1 MFDGLPF
8 ASFGPVFA
16 ACRVAAGF
24 SGISLSLP
32 GTLPEGILWQEQVD
46 AITLSSGIRF
56 REIRLGPGWW
66 KKDSGPMLG
75 FLKQGM
81 APVALIPVS
90 TGQYKYVD
98 PVARKQDLITRE
110 NFELISEEAAFF
122 YRSFP
127 TRPMKASEVFK
138 FGMQQSRGDILRLG
152 LMGLMSGTL
161 GLAVPIMVGFL
172 ISTII
177 PGAVLDQLFQI
188 CIGLVAAAVG
198 TAVFEL
204 LQGFATLRIQGK
216 STHALQS
223 ALWERLIS
231 LPMSFFRGKSTG
243 EIVERGMSIES
254 IQQLVSGQLL
264 HLVMRVLFSAMNLI
278 LLFYYSM
285 TLAFFAVL
293 LVALVAGISFYFNI
307 LEMNIQKGAV
317 AARFKLSGVVLQMM
331 TAISKLRNAGAEKRA
346 FNVWSA
352 YFMKLRQSRLAAR
365 MLRNHLTGIT
375 GAIPTAAT
383 IMIFI
388 AMAFPKIQ
396 ADLPLGDFIA
406 FQTAFGQF
414 VAAGISLSASL
425 APLFMIIPVYEQA
438 NTILRAMPEHDGNK
452 KDAGI
457 LTGGIDISRV
467 SFRYDKNSPPVIK
480 DISLSIK
487 PGEQVAVVGASGSG
501 KSTLLKLLL
510 GFEQPDTGAIL
521 FDGKPL
527 SMLNLGSVRRQ
538 LGVVLQNGGVLQG
551 TIYANIVGASRKTL
565 DDAWEAATLAGI
577 DQDIREMP
585 MQMQTV
591 VSQGASTLSGGQSQ
605 RLQIAR
611 ALINNPRILIFDEA
625 TSALDNI
632 TQLKVQKS
640 LDNLAVTRIIIAH
653 RLSTIRNA
661 DRIIVMNN
669 GVIAESGSFQEL
681 MAAGGIFSELARRQ
695 MA

>member
-8 ASFGPVFA
+8 TSFGPVFG
-16 ACRVAAGF
+16 ACRIVAGF
-24 SGISLSLP
+24 SGIPLEIP

-46 AITLSSGIRF
+46 AVAFAGGIRY
-56 REIRLGPGWW
+56 REIRLEAGWW

-75 FLKQGM
+75 FLKDGM
-81 APVALIPVS
+81 RPVALIPVAANR
-90 TGQYKYVD
+90 YKYVD
-98 PVARKQDLITRE
+98 PVNRIEEHITRD
-110 NFELISEEAAFF
+110 NSDRISHEAAFF
-122 YRSFP
+122 YRPFP
-127 TRPMKASEVFK
+127 TRPMKASEVFQ
-138 FGMQQSRGDILRLG
+138 FGMQQSRADIARLG
-152 LMGLMSGTL
+152 LMGVLSGTI
-161 GLAVPIMVGFL
+161 GLAVPIMIGFL

-177 PGAVLDQLFQI
+177 PGAVLDQLLQI

-198 TAVFEL
+198 SAVFEL
-204 LQGFATLRIQGK
+204 LQGIATLRIQGK

-231 LPMSFFRGKSTG
+231 LPMSFFRGQTTG

-293 LVALVAGISFYFNI
+293 LVALVAGISFYFSM

-317 AARFKLSGVVLQMM
+317 AARFRLSGTVLQMM
-331 TAISKLRNAGAEKRA
+331 TAISKLRIAGAEKRA
-346 FNVWSA
+346 FNVWSG
-352 YFMKLRQSRLAAR
+352 YFMKLRESRLAAR
-365 MLRNHLTGIT
+365 MLRNYLTGLT

-388 AMAFPKIQ
+388 AMAFPGIQ
-396 ADLPLGDFIA
+396 ADLPLGEFIA

-414 VAAGISLSASL
+414 VASGISLSASL

-438 NTILRAMPEHDGNK
+438 NTILRATPEHNRNRKEVGVL
-452 KDAGI
+452 A
-457 LTGGIDISRV
+457 GGIDISRV
-467 SFRYDKNSPPVIK
+467 SFKYDKNSPAVLK

-487 PGEQVAVVGASGSG
+487 PGEFVAVVGASGSG

-510 GFEQPDTGAIL
+510 GFDQPDTGAIL
-521 FDGKPL
+521 YDGKPL

-565 DDAWEAATLAGI
+565 DDAWLAATMAGI

-669 GVIAESGSFQEL
+669 GMIAEAGTFHEL
-681 MAAGGIFSELARRQ
+681 INTNGIFSELAKRQ

>member
-1 MFDGLPF
+1 MFDGLPLT
-8 ASFGPVFA
+8 SFGPVFA

-24 SGISLSLP
+24 SGIPLGIPASI
-32 GTLPEGILWQEQVD
+32 PESFIWQEIVD
-46 AITLSSGIRF
+46 AIAFSGGIRY
-56 REIRLGPGWW
+56 REIRLGADWW

-75 FLKQGM
+75 FLKDGM
-81 APVALIPVS
+81 SPVALIPVS
-90 TGQYKYVD
+90 AHQYKYTD
-98 PVARKQDLITRE
+98 PVNQEEDLITLE
-110 NFELISEEAAFF
+110 NSDRISEEAAFF
-122 YRSFP
+122 YRPFP
-127 TRPMKASEVFK
+127 TRPMKASEVFR
-138 FGMQQSRGDILRLG
+138 FGMHQSGPDILRLG

-161 GLAVPIMVGFL
+161 GLAVPIMIGFL

-198 TAVFEL
+198 AAVFEL

-254 IQQLVSGQLL
+254 IQQLLSGQLI
-264 HLVMRVLFSAMNLI
+264 HIVMRVLFSAMNLF

-285 TLAFFAVL
+285 TLAFFALVL
-293 LVALVAGISFYFNI
+293 VVLVAGISFYFSI
-307 LEMNIQKGAV
+307 TEMNIQKGAI

-331 TAISKLRNAGAEKRA
+331 TAITKLRIAGAEKRA
-346 FNVWSA
+346 FNVWTG
-352 YFMKLRQSRLAAR
+352 YFLRLRQSRLTAR
-365 MLRNHLTGIT
+365 MLRNHLTGLT

-388 AMAFPKIQ
+388 AMAFPGIQ
-396 ADLPLGDFIA
+396 EDLPLGEFIA

-414 VAAGISLSASL
+414 VAVGISLSASL
-425 APLFMIIPVYEQA
+425 APLFMIVPVYEQA
-438 NTILRAMPEHDGNK
+438 NTILRALPEHDGNK
-452 KDAGI
+452 KEAGV
-457 LTGGIDISRV
+457 LAGGIDISRV
-467 SFRYDKNSPPVIK
+467 SFRYNKSSPPVLK
-480 DISLSIK
+480 DVSFSIK
-487 PGEQVAVVGASGSG
+487 PGEFVAMVGPSGSG

-510 GFEQPDTGAIL
+510 GFEQPDSGAIL
-521 FDGKPL
+521 YDGKAL

-551 TIYANIVGASRKTL
+551 TIFANITGASRKTV
-565 DDAWEAATLAGI
+565 DDAWIAATMAGM

-591 VSQGASTLSGGQSQ
+591 ISQGGSTLSGGQSQ

-611 ALINNPRILIFDEA
+611 ALVNNPRILIFDEA

-661 DRIIVMNN
+661 DRIIVMDN
-669 GVIAESGSFQEL
+669 GIIAETGNFEEL
-681 MAAGGIFSELARRQ
+681 MAAGGLFSELAKRQ